1 MVITKKIKESAF
13 VLDKQLLDHLII
25 VLEGCIV
32 VREMKG
38 LFDSSV

>member
-25 VLEGCIV
+25 VPEEMYCSKGDEGII
-32 VREMKG
+32 
-38 LFDSSV
+38 